1 METGNHHEEVRGAI
15 AFLRSIPLRI
25 SALES
30 ELAEARCKNAKTARL
45 VRDAVRE
52 KIGAKHENSRA
63 QTRVRE
69 LEEENARL
77 GGVVS
82 ECAQLLP
89 IAGPLPDRVHFLR
102 TSHDQLRAALNGL
115 RNETRGFVGAYG
127 ESMRPFCGNTNL
139 AVLEHWIEQAS
150 AALGRDAGR
159 RGWEVRRLPSLY
171 ARDGLARC

>member
-1 METGNHHEEVRGAI
+1 MPKSEPTTGEQRTADESRVEAVATLLGGFVMETGNHHEEVRGAI

-102 TSHDQLRAALNGL
+102 TSHDQLSG
-115 RNETRGFVGAYG
+115 GA
-127 ESMRPFCGNTNL
+127 EWSP
-139 AVLEHWIEQAS
+139 
-150 AALGRDAGR
+150 
-159 RGWEVRRLPSLY
+159 
-171 ARDGLARC
+171 